1 MSKRAMKNKRHN
13 PYFSLQTEKKSRK
26 ERFLSKT
33 DGESV
38 YINVLP
44 LFSLSRFRCFLRIYL
59 VYLFFIYQI
68 SKTAHRVFLGKR
80 KEEVTNSCKIYTSN
94 LLNVCV
100 VVRVE

>member
-1 MSKRAMKNKRHN
+1 MKNKRHN

-44 LFSLSRFRCFLRIYL
+44 LFFSLHFAVFYEFILFIYFLYTKSAKQLIEFFWEKGRKKLQIVVKYILRI
-59 VYLFFIYQI
+59 
-68 SKTAHRVFLGKR
+68 
-80 KEEVTNSCKIYTSN
+80 C
-94 LLNVCV
+94 
-100 VVRVE
+100 